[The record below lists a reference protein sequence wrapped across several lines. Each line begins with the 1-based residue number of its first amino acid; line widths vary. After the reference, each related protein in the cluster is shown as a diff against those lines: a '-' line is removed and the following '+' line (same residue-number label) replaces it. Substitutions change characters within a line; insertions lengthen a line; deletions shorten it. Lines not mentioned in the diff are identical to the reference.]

1 MVRISSEV
9 NMPTRLW
16 PRGLAG
22 QAVLCFAAL
31 SFPDGTWAGGQAPAP
46 SGLKIV
52 VLEGEGAIN
61 NIRERRAKEPVVRV
75 LDDDNQPVAGAAVNF
90 QLTELGPSAT
100 FPGGTS
106 LTITTDQQGQAV
118 GRGLRPNNIA
128 GQFQIRVTA
137 SYRGRSARATIT
149 QTNVAPVAA
158 RRTSSSRKIAIIL
171 IAGGGAAAAATLGL
185 TRGSKGASTPSS
197 PAKPPATPTTILPG
211 SGSFGKP

>member
-1 MVRISSEV
+1 MPRI
-9 NMPTRLW
+9 LG

-22 QAVLCFAAL
+22 QVVLCLAGL
-31 SFPDGTWAGGQAPAP
+31 LFPSGGCARAQAPAP

-52 VLEGEGAIN
+52 VVEGEGAIN

-75 LDDDNQPVAGAAVNF
+75 LDDDSRPVAGAAVTF

-100 FPGGTS
+100 FPGGAS
-106 LTITTDQQGQAV
+106 LTATTDQKGEVV

-137 SYRGRSARATIT
+137 SYRGQSARATIT

-158 RRTSSSRKIAIIL
+158 RRSSSSKKIAIVLIL
-171 IAGGGAAAAATLGL
+171 GGGAAAGATLGL
-185 TRGSKGASTPSS
+185 ARGSKGASTPGT
-197 PAKPPATPTTILPG
+197 PAKTPATPTTILPG
-211 SGSFGKP
+211 TGSFGKP